1 MMPQPR
7 VHRTGYRWIV
17 WIIPVVGVCC
27 LATLLLAPAAPGLL
41 LRVIGFQ
48 PRGNVEEVLDRAVPS
63 TPFAIEMPPAP
74 PGIGGGIVT
83 NTQPGP
89 MPTPVVVSGPVPTV
103 VVVPAVVSP
112 GGNASDSG
120 GQPAGGNIAAAPPSG
135 AAAYAGWFRT
145 VATPPSL
152 NLSGPGG
159 SFAVNTAD
167 SYASTVWVGTGVD
180 GYPLGLVEYRENA
193 LDGLCRTW
201 LQNCAIEQ
209 ARLTSVD
216 FRPGGLIAYGTVNL
230 GQIAQDIGVAVAL
243 GADRKSLVPVGVVVN
258 NQVYAVPAEGQIADM
273 VNDIVSRANNILR
286 DVRVQAGGYTLSL
299 VEIGLTND
307 GVMFVLR

>member
-1 MMPQPR
+1 M
-7 VHRTGYRWIV
+7 
-17 WIIPVVGVCC
+17 
-27 LATLLLAPAAPGLL
+27 
-41 LRVIGFQ
+41 
-48 PRGNVEEVLDRAVPS
+48 
-63 TPFAIEMPPAP
+63 
-74 PGIGGGIVT
+74 
-83 NTQPGP
+83 
-89 MPTPVVVSGPVPTV
+89 
-103 VVVPAVVSP
+103 
-112 GGNASDSG
+112 
-120 GQPAGGNIAAAPPSG
+120 
-135 AAAYAGWFRT
+135 
-145 VATPPSL
+145 
-152 NLSGPGG
+152 
-159 SFAVNTAD
+159 NTAD
-167 SYASTVWVGTGVD
+167 FYASTVWVGTGVD